1 LGLHQPTCENSAQE
15 GNITISNGRT
25 TRNHNKNERQDSEVA
40 ESRIKQQVIA
50 KQTTTELDKPS
61 RILRQSIEHDCKKP

>member
-1 LGLHQPTCENSAQE
+1 LGLHQLACVNSAQE

-40 ESRIKQQVIA
+40 ESRIKQRVIA
-50 KQTTTELDKPS
+50 QQATAECL
-61 RILRQSIEHDCKKP
+61 E